1 MLGYGDQI
9 LDFVEKSEF
18 GQYAEETPELNTTK
32 DMFRKEFSRKV
43 LPMLPW
49 ELIDEI
55 MENVKLEVVK
65 DTVKKAN
72 KDTGGDDMSSG
83 GDDSGWN

>member
-1 MLGYGDQI
+1 
-9 LDFVEKSEF
+9 
-18 GQYAEETPELNTTK
+18 
-32 DMFRKEFSRKV
+32 
-43 LPMLPW
+43 MLPW

-72 KDTGGDDMSSG
+72 KDAGGDDMSSG

>member
-1 MLGYGDQI
+1 MIGYGDQI

-18 GQYAEETPELNTTK
+18 GQFAEETPELNTTK
-32 DMFRKEFSRKV
+32 DMFRKQLSRKV

-49 ELIDEI
+49 ELIDDI
-55 MENVKLEVVK
+55 METVKMEVVK

-72 KDTGGDDMSSG
+72 NNEGSGDEY
-83 GDDSGWN
+83 